1 MIEKKLIWFFSSS
14 FFLQI
19 YSSFEDT
26 DQVYGV
32 SNLEYLQ
39 DIVSTVNIT
48 KLSIKKCTWDE
59 SNLSEQCDCSANK
72 RFLSLSLSHIKQL
85 QHPVT
90 HHITYLKPKR
100 WDCIRKFADMRRDHL
115 AYSPIEIFSECLQ
128 QVQPESF
135 WEYLVTV
142 VLCRLN

>member
-48 KLSIKKCTWDE
+48 KLSIKKCTWE
-59 SNLSEQCDCSANK
+59 SL
-72 RFLSLSLSHIKQL
+72 L
-85 QHPVT
+85 
-90 HHITYLKPKR
+90 YL
-100 WDCIRKFADMRRDHL
+100 
-115 AYSPIEIFSECLQ
+115 
-128 QVQPESF
+128 
-135 WEYLVTV
+135 
-142 VLCRLN
+142 